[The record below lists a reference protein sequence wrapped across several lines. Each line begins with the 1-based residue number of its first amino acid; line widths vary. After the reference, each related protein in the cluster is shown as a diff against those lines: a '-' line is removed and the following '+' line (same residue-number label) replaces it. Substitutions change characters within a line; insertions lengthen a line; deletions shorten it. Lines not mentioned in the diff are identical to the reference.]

1 MDYSLKVSLKILAPT
16 LSIQMSS
23 PNVPTSPMY
32 NPADELPG
40 AGYVPTSPTYKP
52 KSPTSPDYVPTSPTY
67 DPTSP
72 NYVPTSPDYVPTSP
86 SYDPTSPTTP
96 ESPDYHPRN
105 SLKWGADTP
114 GTPTKL
120 TAEELAAAGIKTPEV
135 REWTEEE
142 LASSRA
148 DLKYDKEGAARLRKG
163 RKFARQ
169 VSGGKMDRRRFG

>member
-1 MDYSLKVSLKILAPT
+1 MDYSLKVSFTILAPT
-16 LSIQMSS
+16 LGIQMSS
-23 PNVPTSPMY
+23 PR
-32 NPADELPG
+32 
-40 AGYVPTSPTYKP
+40 VPTSPTYKP
-52 KSPTSPDYVPTSPTY
+52 KNLASQNYVPTTPTY

-72 NYVPTSPDYVPTSP
+72 NYVPTSP

-105 SLKWGADTP
+105 SLKWGADNSVQTQGTSTKLTKVHTP

-120 TAEELAAAGIKTPEV
+120 TAEELAAAEIKTPEV

-148 DLKYDKEGAARLRKG
+148 DIKYDKEGAARLRKG